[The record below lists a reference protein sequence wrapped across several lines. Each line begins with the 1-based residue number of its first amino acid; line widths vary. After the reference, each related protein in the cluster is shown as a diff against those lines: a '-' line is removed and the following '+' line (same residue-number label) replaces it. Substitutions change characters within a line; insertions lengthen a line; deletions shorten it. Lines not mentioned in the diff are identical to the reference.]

1 MRGVKIMVQ
10 NKCLGCDV
18 CVCVCTWKGWEDKG
32 VFVCISLCR
41 AGDLSTVFTLDVKN
55 QNQDICGLQ
64 KSMIQKENA
73 SHAVMLKKKGFY
85 FICCADRKPLQPRS
99 PFITE
104 ARCCLQVLY
113 LNIITLQPKPCNN
126 RLILLHIKGNMAEVD
141 RF

>member
-73 SHAVMLKKKGFY
+73 SHAVTLKKKAFTLS
-85 FICCADRKPLQPRS
+85 AVR
-99 PFITE
+99 TE
-104 ARCCLQVLY
+104 SHCSRDH
-113 LNIITLQPKPCNN
+113 
-126 RLILLHIKGNMAEVD
+126 RLSQKLGAVC
-141 RF
+141 RFCI

>member
-1 MRGVKIMVQ
+1 M
-10 NKCLGCDV
+10 

-73 SHAVMLKKKGFY
+73 SHAVTLKK
-85 FICCADRKPLQPRS
+85 RL
-99 PFITE
+99 
-104 ARCCLQVLY
+104 LLY
-113 LNIITLQPKPCNN
+113 LLCGQKATAAAITVYHRSSVLFAGSVFEHNN
-126 RLILLHIKGNMAEVD
+126 TAAKAM
-141 RF
+141 

>member
-1 MRGVKIMVQ
+1 M
-10 NKCLGCDV
+10 CV

-73 SHAVMLKKKGFY
+73 SHAVTLKK
-85 FICCADRKPLQPRS
+85 RL
-99 PFITE
+99 
-104 ARCCLQVLY
+104 LLY
-113 LNIITLQPKPCNN
+113 LLCGQKATAAAITVYHRSSVLFAGSVFEHNN
-126 RLILLHIKGNMAEVD
+126 TAAKAM
-141 RF
+141 

>member
-1 MRGVKIMVQ
+1 M
-10 NKCLGCDV
+10 D
-18 CVCVCTWKGWEDKG
+18 
-32 VFVCISLCR
+32 F
-41 AGDLSTVFTLDVKN
+41 KN
-55 QNQDICGLQ
+55 QNHDICGLQ

-73 SHAVMLKKKGFY
+73 DAGHAVTLKKGIY
-85 FICCADRKPLQPRS
+85 SICCVDRESLQPRS

-113 LNIITLQPKPCNN
+113 LNILTLQPKPCNN

>member
-1 MRGVKIMVQ
+1 M
-10 NKCLGCDV
+10 
-18 CVCVCTWKGWEDKG
+18 CVCVHGKGG
-32 VFVCISLCR
+32 RIRVCLC
-41 AGDLSTVFTLDVKN
+41 ASVSVVQVIYPVFTLDVKN

-73 SHAVMLKKKGFY
+73 SHAVTLKKKGFY